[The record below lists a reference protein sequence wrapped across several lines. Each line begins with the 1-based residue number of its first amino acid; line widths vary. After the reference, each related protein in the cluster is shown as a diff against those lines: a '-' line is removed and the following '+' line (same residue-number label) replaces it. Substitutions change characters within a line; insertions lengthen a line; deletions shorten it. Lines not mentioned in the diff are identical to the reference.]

1 MPPSTRSTSANTT
14 WDEGAVDMYMHA
26 MYEAVAHTSS
36 RRLYGT
42 VVTDFTHMWKL
53 LADTYVR
60 LVVKKLVAYPSL
72 RLPCAVPQ

>member
-1 MPPSTRSTSANTT
+1 
-14 WDEGAVDMYMHA
+14 